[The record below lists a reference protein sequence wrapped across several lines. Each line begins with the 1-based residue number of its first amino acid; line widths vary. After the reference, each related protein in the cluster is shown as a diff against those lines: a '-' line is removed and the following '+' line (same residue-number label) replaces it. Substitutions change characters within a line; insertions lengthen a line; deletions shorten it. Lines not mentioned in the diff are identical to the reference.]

1 MDALI
6 LSCGTGGGHDSAA
19 KAIVEELHMR
29 GHHAVML
36 NPYTL
41 RSQSLARRINGAY
54 ISMVQNTPRL
64 FGAVYTAGELYRK
77 LPIRARVELI
87 QAAIGL
93 EEKERKGLN

>member
-19 KAIVEELHMR
+19 KAIVEELRTR

-54 ISMVQNTPRL
+54 ISMVQNGDWVRE
-64 FGAVYTAGELYRK
+64 FK
-77 LPIRARVELI
+77 LKDTVSFFS
-87 QAAIGL
+87 
-93 EEKERKGLN
+93 NC